1 MLLRETLNTVTAI
14 VLASGSPRRKE
25 LLAQMLP
32 QGVDFVVR
40 KSTFEEDLPKGAD
53 AAQYCVSTAAMKGEE
68 VCAAVADPSQLI
80 ISADTVVVLE
90 NEVLE
95 KPADGADA
103 ARMLSRLSGRSHSVV
118 TGCALFHGGRRA
130 TFYERTAVT
139 FSELSAEAIASY
151 VATGDPLDKA
161 GAYGIQGRAGAFVEK
176 IEGCYYN
183 VVGFPLNRLS
193 REVASF
199 LAEG

>member
-103 ARMLSRLSGRSHSVV
+103 ARMLSRVYLP
-118 TGCALFHGGRRA
+118 GRR
-130 TFYERTAVT
+130 
-139 FSELSAEAIASY
+139 
-151 VATGDPLDKA
+151 
-161 GAYGIQGRAGAFVEK
+161 GRARFGV
-176 IEGCYYN
+176 
-183 VVGFPLNRLS
+183 LRLRQHLS
-193 REVASF
+193 ERPRDTPCGS
-199 LAEG
+199 